1 MMRIR
6 HICGAALG
14 LAGGVFAGLL
24 HAQVAQTPPTTATQ
38 ASALTL
44 AQAAPITLAQASPLT
59 LAQALRAARNNVDV
73 ALARSAAAAAQADVL
88 AADHAP
94 PPTLSA
100 KLSSIDLQNGIGA
113 GNLLGDKRIDKG
125 IGVDWTYERGN
136 KRALRTQTAQR
147 NASAAE
153 ADLEDTQMQQLLAAS
168 SAFFDLSAAQERVM
182 QVQAIAAGTAQ
193 IATTAARRVSAGDLA
208 RQDALRLEI
217 EAERAK
223 GDVLTAKLERGRAS
237 LALASLLGAG
247 AAAGAGSGATA
258 VPAAAPGQTLQ
269 TLQTLQTQADW
280 PALASA
286 DALSSFAANDSNL
299 QAWVDAR
306 PDVRAATLRVEAARA
321 AQAGASALKKADI
334 TWGVSFDHFPGTST
348 RQLELRL
355 QMPLQFGY
363 QFQGET
369 ARAQALLTAAQDALD
384 KARRVATLD
393 LHGLMAQLQSGALR
407 SRSYEQDILPRAAQV
422 AAQAEFAYTRGA
434 LNLADLLDARR
445 TLRTTGLEALAA
457 RTDHAKAA
465 TAWRLRT
472 QPMAALLA
480 E

>member
-6 HICGAALG
+6 HISAAALG
-14 LAGGVFAGLL
+14 LAGVAFAALL
-24 HAQVAQTPPTTATQ
+24 HAQAAPP
-38 ASALTL
+38 LTL
-44 AQAAPITLAQASPLT
+44 AQASGPAPTPASPLT

-73 ALARSAAAAAQADVL
+73 ALARSAAVAAQADVL

-94 PPTLSA
+94 FPTLSA
-100 KLSSIDLQNGIGA
+100 KLSSIDLQNGIG
-113 GNLLGDKRIDKG
+113 GGSLLGDKRIDKG

-136 KRALRTQTAQR
+136 KRALRTQAAQR
-147 NASAAE
+147 SASAAE

-168 SAFFDLSAAQERVM
+168 GAFFDLSAAQERIT
-182 QVQAIAAGTAQ
+182 QVEAIAAGTAQ
-193 IATTAARRVSAGDLA
+193 IASTAARRVSAGDLA
-208 RQDALRLEI
+208 RQDLLRLEI

-223 GDVLTAKLERGRAS
+223 GDVLAAKLERGRAS
-237 LALASLLGAG
+237 LALAALLGAG
-247 AAAGAGSGATA
+247 ATADAGTSGSA
-258 VPAAAPGQTLQ
+258 VSPVAPA
-269 TLQTLQTQADW
+269 QTLQTQADW
-280 PALASA
+280 PALASP
-286 DALSSFAANDSNL
+286 DGLTSLTPNDGSL
-299 QAWVDAR
+299 AAWVDAR
-306 PDVRAATLRVEAARA
+306 PDVRAATERVEAARA

-369 ARAQALLTAAQDALD
+369 GRAQALLTAAQDALD
-384 KARRVATLD
+384 KARRAAALD
-393 LHGLMAQLQSGALR
+393 LQGLMAQLQSGALR
-407 SRSYEQDILPRAAQV
+407 SRSYERDILPRAAQV
-422 AAQAEFAYTRGA
+422 AAQAEFAYTKGA

>member
-1 MMRIR
+1 MRIR
-6 HICGAALG
+6 HIGAAALG
-14 LAGGVFAGLL
+14 FAGVAFAALV
-24 HAQVAQTPPTTATQ
+24 HAQAAPPLSLGQ
-38 ASALTL
+38 ASVLTL
-44 AQAAPITLAQASPLT
+44 AQTPALT
-59 LAQALRAARNNVDV
+59 LAQALRAALNNADV

-94 PPTLSA
+94 FPILSV
-100 KLSSIDLQNGIGA
+100 KVSSIDLQNGIGE
-113 GNLLGDKRIDKG
+113 GSLLGDKRIDKG

-136 KRALRTQTAQR
+136 KRALRTQAAQR
-147 NASAAE
+147 SASAAE
-153 ADLEDTQMQQLLAAS
+153 ADLQDVQLQQLLAAS
-168 SAFFDLSAAQERVM
+168 NAFFDLSAAQDRVI
-182 QVQAIAAGTAQ
+182 QVEAIAAGTAQ
-193 IATTAARRVSAGDLA
+193 IAATAARRVSAGDLA

-223 GDVLTAKLERGRAS
+223 GEVLTAKLERGRAS

-247 AAAGAGSGATA
+247 AAADASTSVAA
-258 VPAAAPGQTLQ
+258 VAPLAPGQIFQ
-269 TLQTLQTQADW
+269 NLQTQADW
-280 PALASA
+280 PALATPDTLA
-286 DALSSFAANDSNL
+286 GFAVNDSGL

-306 PDVRAATLRVEAARA
+306 PDVRAATERVEAARA
-321 AQAGASALKKADI
+321 AQVGASALKKADI

-369 ARAQALLTAAQDALD
+369 GRAQALLMAAQDSLD
-384 KARRVATLD
+384 KARRAATLD
-393 LHGLMAQLQSGALR
+393 LQGLVAQLQSGALR

-457 RTDHAKAA
+457 RADHAKAA
-465 TAWRLRT
+465 TAWWLRT
-472 QPMAALLA
+472 QPLTALLA

>member
-1 MMRIR
+1 MRIR
-6 HICGAALG
+6 HISAAVLG
-14 LAGGVFAGLL
+14 LAGGAFAALL
-24 HAQVAQTPPTTATQ
+24 HAQVAP
-38 ASALTL
+38 AL
-44 AQAAPITLAQASPLT
+44 TLAQASPLT

-73 ALARSAAAAAQADVL
+73 ALARSAAVAAQADVL

-94 PPTLSA
+94 HPTLSA

-136 KRALRTQTAQR
+136 KRALRTQAAQR
-147 NASAAE
+147 SASAAE

-168 SAFFDLSAAQERVM
+168 GAFFDLSAAQERIT
-182 QVQAIAAGTAQ
+182 QVAAIAAGTAQ

-223 GDVLTAKLERGRAS
+223 GDVLTATLERQRAA

-247 AAAGAGSGATA
+247 SG
-258 VPAAAPGQTLQ
+258 PAQS
-269 TLQTLQTQADW
+269 LQTQADW
-280 PALASA
+280 PALG
-286 DALSSFAANDSNL
+286 AAGQTPAAPSDQTGGNAPMAPDLNDSNL
-299 QAWVDAR
+299 QAWVEAR
-306 PDVRAATLRVEAARA
+306 PDVRAAAERVEAARA
-321 AQAGASALKKADI
+321 AQASASALKKADI
-334 TWGVSFDHFPGTST
+334 TWGVSLDHFPGTST

-369 ARAQALLTAAQDALD
+369 GRAQALLTAAQDALD

-393 LHGLMAQLQSGALR
+393 LQGLMAQLQSGALR
-407 SRSYEQDILPRAAQV
+407 SRSYERDILPRAAQV
-422 AAQAEFAYTRGA
+422 AAQAEFAYAKGA

>member
-1 MMRIR
+1 MRIR
-6 HICGAALG
+6 HIGATALG
-14 LAGGVFAGLL
+14 LAGVAFAALL
-24 HAQVAQTPPTTATQ
+24 HAQAAPP
-38 ASALTL
+38 LTL
-44 AQAAPITLAQASPLT
+44 AQASGPTPTQASALT

-73 ALARSAAAAAQADVL
+73 ALARSAAVAAQVDVL

-94 PPTLSA
+94 FPTLSA
-100 KLSSIDLQNGIGA
+100 KLSSIDLQNGIGE
-113 GNLLGDKRIDKG
+113 GSLLGDKRIDKG

-136 KRALRTQTAQR
+136 KRALRTQAAQR
-147 NASAAE
+147 GASAAQ
-153 ADLEDTQMQQLLAAS
+153 ADLEDTQVQQLLAAS
-168 SAFFDLSAAQERVM
+168 GAFFDLSAAQERIT
-182 QVQAIAAGTAQ
+182 QVEAIAAGTAQ
-193 IATTAARRVSAGDLA
+193 IASTAARRVSAGDLA
-208 RQDALRLEI
+208 RQDLLRLEI

-223 GDVLTAKLERGRAS
+223 GDVLAAKLERQRAA
-237 LALASLLGAG
+237 LALAAVLGAG
-247 AAAGAGSGATA
+247 APSDFAGNASIAGTGK
-258 VPAAAPGQTLQ
+258 AAPPTQAW
-269 TLQTLQTQADW
+269 QTLQTQADW
-280 PALASA
+280 PALANPEGLTSVTT
-286 DALSSFAANDSNL
+286 NDGSL
-299 QAWVDAR
+299 AAWVDAR
-306 PDVRAATLRVEAARA
+306 PDVRAATERVEAARA

-348 RQLELRL
+348 RLLELRL

-369 ARAQALLTAAQDALD
+369 GRAQALLTAAEDALD
-384 KARRVATLD
+384 KARRAATLD
-393 LHGLMAQLQSGALR
+393 LQGLMAQLQSGALR

-422 AAQAEFAYTRGA
+422 AAQAEFAYTKGA

-457 RTDHAKAA
+457 RTEHAKAA

>member
-6 HICGAALG
+6 HISAAALG
-14 LAGGVFAGLL
+14 LAGVAFAALL
-24 HAQVAQTPPTTATQ
+24 HAQTASPQTLSP
-38 ASALTL
+38 ASPLAL
-44 AQAAPITLAQASPLT
+44 AQAAPIS

-94 PPTLSA
+94 FPTLSA
-100 KLSSIDLQNGIGA
+100 KLGSIDLQNGIGA
-113 GNLLGDKRIDKG
+113 GNLLADKRIDKG

-136 KRALRTQTAQR
+136 KRALRTQAAQR
-147 NASAAE
+147 GASAAE
-153 ADLEDTQMQQLLAAS
+153 ADLEDVQLQQLLAAS
-168 SAFFDLSAAQERVM
+168 SAFFDLSAAQERIT
-182 QVQAIAAGTAQ
+182 QVEAIAAGTAQ
-193 IATTAARRVSAGDLA
+193 IATTAARRVAAGDLA

-217 EAERAK
+217 EAARAK
-223 GDVLTAKLERGRAS
+223 GDVLGAKLERGRAS
-237 LALASLLGAG
+237 LALALLLGAG
-247 AAAGAGSGATA
+247 ATADAGTSGAS

-269 TLQTLQTQADW
+269 ILQTQADW

-286 DALSSFAANDSNL
+286 DALPGFAATDSNL

-306 PDVRAATLRVEAARA
+306 PDVRAATERVEAARA
-321 AQAGASALKKADI
+321 AQASASALKKADI

-355 QMPLQFGY
+355 QMHLQFGY

-369 ARAQALLTAAQDALD
+369 SRAQALLTAAQDALD
-384 KARRVATLD
+384 KVRRVAALD
-393 LHGLMAQLQSGALR
+393 LQGLMAQLQSGALR

-457 RTDHAKAA
+457 RADHAKAA

-472 QPMAALLA
+472 QPLAALLA

>member
-1 MMRIR
+1 MRIR
-6 HICGAALG
+6 HISAAALG
-14 LAGGVFAGLL
+14 LAGVAFAALL
-24 HAQVAQTPPTTATQ
+24 HAQTASAQTLSQ
-38 ASALTL
+38 ASPLAL
-44 AQAAPITLAQASPLT
+44 AQAAPIS

-73 ALARSAAAAAQADVL
+73 ALARSAAAAARADVL

-94 PPTLSA
+94 FPTLSA
-100 KLSSIDLQNGIGA
+100 KLGSIDLQNGIGA
-113 GNLLGDKRIDKG
+113 GNVLGDKRIDKG

-136 KRALRTQTAQR
+136 KRALRTQAAQR
-147 NASAAE
+147 GASAAE
-153 ADLEDTQMQQLLAAS
+153 ADLEDVQLQQLLAAS
-168 SAFFDLSAAQERVM
+168 NAFFDLSAAQERVI
-182 QVQAIAAGTAQ
+182 QVEAIAAGTAQ

-208 RQDALRLEI
+208 RQDGLRLEI

-223 GDVLTAKLERGRAS
+223 GEVLTAKLERGRAS
-237 LALASLLGAG
+237 LALSSLLGA
-247 AAAGAGSGATA
+247 AAAADAGSGAAA
-258 VPAAAPGQTLQ
+258 VPSVARG
-269 TLQTLQTQADW
+269 QTLQTQADW
-280 PALASA
+280 PALAIP
-286 DALSSFAANDSNL
+286 DALQGIAANDSSL

-306 PDVRAATLRVEAARA
+306 PDVRAAIERVEAARA
-321 AQAGASALKKADI
+321 AQASASALKKADV
-334 TWGVSFDHFPGTST
+334 TWGLSFDHFPGTST

-355 QMPLQFGY
+355 QLPLQFGY

-369 ARAQALLTAAQDALD
+369 GRALALLTAAQDGLD
-384 KARRVATLD
+384 KARRAASLD
-393 LHGLMAQLQSGALR
+393 LQGLMAQLQSGALR

-457 RTDHAKAA
+457 RADHAKAA

>member
-1 MMRIR
+1 MRIR
-6 HICGAALG
+6 HISAMALG
-14 LAGGVFAGLL
+14 LAGTAFAALL
-24 HAQVAQTPPTTATQ
+24 HAQPAQGLPMPGTQTPP
-38 ASALTL
+38 LTL
-44 AQAAPITLAQASPLT
+44 AQAAPIT

-94 PPTLSA
+94 FPTLSA

-125 IGVDWTYERGN
+125 IGVDWTYERGD
-136 KRALRTQTAQR
+136 KRALRTQAAQR
-147 NASAAE
+147 GASAAQ

-168 SAFFDLSAAQERVM
+168 GAFFDLTAAQERIT
-182 QVQAIAAGTAQ
+182 QVEAIAAGTAQ
-193 IATTAARRVSAGDLA
+193 IASTAARRVSAGDLA

-217 EAERAK
+217 EAERGK
-223 GDVLTAKLERGRAS
+223 GDVLTAKLERQRAA
-237 LALASLLGAG
+237 LALAALLGAG
-247 AAAGAGSGATA
+247 ATADAGTSGAALSA
-258 VPAAAPGQTLQ
+258 VAPAQNLQ
-269 TLQTLQTQADW
+269 TLADW
-280 PALASA
+280 PALASP
-286 DALSSFAANDSNL
+286 DGLTGSTTNDGNL
-299 QAWVDAR
+299 AAWVDAR
-306 PDVRAATLRVEAARA
+306 PDVRAATERVEAARA
-321 AQAGASALKKADI
+321 AQASASALKKADI

-369 ARAQALLTAAQDALD
+369 GRAQALLTAAQDALD
-384 KARRVATLD
+384 KARRAATLD
-393 LHGLMAQLQSGALR
+393 LQGLMAQLQSGALR
-407 SRSYEQDILPRAAQV
+407 SRSYERDILPRAAQV
-422 AAQAEFAYTRGA
+422 AAQAEFAYTKGA

-445 TLRTTGLEALAA
+445 TLRTTGLEGLAA

-465 TAWRLRT
+465 SAWRLRT

>member
-1 MMRIR
+1 MRIR
-6 HICGAALG
+6 HISAAALG
-14 LAGGVFAGLL
+14 LAGVAFAALL
-24 HAQVAQTPPTTATQ
+24 HAQVAPPLTLGQ
-38 ASALTL
+38 AAPLTL
-44 AQAAPITLAQASPLT
+44 AQAAPIT

-73 ALARSAAAAAQADVL
+73 ALARSAAVAAQADVL

-94 PPTLSA
+94 HPTLSA

-136 KRALRTQTAQR
+136 KRALRTQAAQR
-147 NASAAE
+147 SASAAE

-168 SAFFDLSAAQERVM
+168 GAFFDLSAAQERIA
-182 QVQAIAAGTAQ
+182 QVEANAAGTVQ

-208 RQDALRLEI
+208 RQDAFRLEI

-223 GDVLTAKLERGRAS
+223 GDVLTAKLERQRAA

-247 AAAGAGSGATA
+247 SG
-258 VPAAAPGQTLQ
+258 PAQSM
-269 TLQTLQTQADW
+269 QTQVDW
-280 PALASA
+280 PALGSAGQTPAAASDQSGG
-286 DALSSFAANDSNL
+286 DAPMGPSVTDARL

-306 PDVRAATLRVEAARA
+306 PDVRAATERVEAARA
-321 AQAGASALKKADI
+321 AQASASALKKADI
-334 TWGVSFDHFPGTST
+334 TWGVSLDHFPGTST

-369 ARAQALLTAAQDALD
+369 GRAQALLTAAQDALD
-384 KARRVATLD
+384 KARRAAALD
-393 LHGLMAQLQSGALR
+393 LQGLMAQLQSGALR

-422 AAQAEFAYTRGA
+422 AAQAEFAYAKGA

-445 TLRTTGLEALAA
+445 TLRSTGLEALAA

-465 TAWRLRT
+465 SAWRLRT

>member
-6 HICGAALG
+6 HISAAALG
-14 LAGGVFAGLL
+14 LAGVAFAALL
-24 HAQVAQTPPTTATQ
+24 HAQAAPPLALAQASGLTPTQ
-38 ASALTL
+38 ASA
-44 AQAAPITLAQASPLT
+44 LT

-73 ALARSAAAAAQADVL
+73 ALARSAAVAAQVDVL

-94 PPTLSA
+94 FPTLSA
-100 KLSSIDLQNGIGA
+100 KLSSIDLQNGIGE
-113 GNLLGDKRIDKG
+113 GSLLGDKRIDKG

-136 KRALRTQTAQR
+136 KRALRTQAAQR
-147 NASAAE
+147 GASAAQ
-153 ADLEDTQMQQLLAAS
+153 ADLEDTQVQQLLAAS
-168 SAFFDLSAAQERVM
+168 GAFFDLSAAQERIT
-182 QVQAIAAGTAQ
+182 QVEAIAAGTAQ
-193 IATTAARRVSAGDLA
+193 IASTAARRVSAGDLA
-208 RQDALRLEI
+208 RQDLLRLEI

-223 GDVLTAKLERGRAS
+223 GDVLAAKLERQRAA
-237 LALASLLGAG
+237 LALAAVLGAG
-247 AAAGAGSGATA
+247 APSNLAGNASIAGTDK
-258 VPAAAPGQTLQ
+258 AAPPTQAWQTVQ
-269 TLQTLQTQADW
+269 THADW
-280 PALASA
+280 PALPNPE
-286 DALSSFAANDSNL
+286 ALTSLTTNDGSL
-299 QAWVDAR
+299 AAWVDAR
-306 PDVRAATLRVEAARA
+306 PDVRAATERVEAARA

-348 RQLELRL
+348 RLLELRL

-369 ARAQALLTAAQDALD
+369 GRAQALLTAAQDALD
-384 KARRVATLD
+384 KARRAANLD
-393 LHGLMAQLQSGALR
+393 LQGLMAQLQSGALR

-422 AAQAEFAYTRGA
+422 AAQAEFAYTKGA

>member
-1 MMRIR
+1 MRIR
-6 HICGAALG
+6 HIGAAALG
-14 LAGGVFAGLL
+14 FAS
-24 HAQVAQTPPTTATQ
+24 VAFA
-38 ASALTL
+38 ALVS
-44 AQAAPITLAQASPLT
+44 AQAAPNLSLGQAPALT
-59 LAQALRAARNNVDV
+59 LAQALRAALNNADV

-94 PPTLSA
+94 FPILSV
-100 KLSSIDLQNGIGA
+100 KVSSIDLQNGIGE
-113 GNLLGDKRIDKG
+113 GSLLEDKRIDKG
-125 IGVDWTYERGN
+125 IGIDWTYERGN
-136 KRALRTQTAQR
+136 KRALRTQAAKR
-147 NASAAE
+147 SANAAE
-153 ADLEDTQMQQLLAAS
+153 ADLQDMQLQQQLAAS
-168 SAFFDLSAAQERVM
+168 NAFFDLSAAQERVI
-182 QVQAIAAGTAQ
+182 QVEAIAAGTAQ
-193 IATTAARRVSAGDLA
+193 IATTAARRVAAGDLA

-223 GDVLTAKLERGRAS
+223 GEVLTAKLERGRAS
-237 LALASLLGAG
+237 LVLASLLGTAASADAG
-247 AAAGAGSGATA
+247 AS
-258 VPAAAPGQTLQ
+258 AAAVTSIASGQTLQ
-269 TLQTLQTQADW
+269 NLQTQADW
-280 PALASA
+280 PALATPDTLA
-286 DALSSFAANDSNL
+286 GFAANDRSL

-306 PDVRAATLRVEAARA
+306 PDVRAATERVEAARA
-321 AQAGASALKKADI
+321 AQVGASALKKADI

-369 ARAQALLTAAQDALD
+369 GRAQAVLTAAQDTLD
-384 KARRVATLD
+384 KVRRVAALD
-393 LHGLMAQLQSGALR
+393 LQGLMAQLQSGALR

-422 AAQAEFAYTRGA
+422 TAQAEFAYTKGA

-445 TLRTTGLEALAA
+445 ILRATGLEALVA

-472 QPMAALLA
+472 QPLTASRA

>member
-6 HICGAALG
+6 HISAAALG
-14 LAGGVFAGLL
+14 LAGATFAALL
-24 HAQVAQTPPTTATQ
+24 HAQAAPPATFVQ

-44 AQAAPITLAQASPLT
+44 AQALGG
-59 LAQALRAARNNVDV
+59 ARNNVEV
-73 ALARSAAAAAQADVL
+73 ALARSAVAAAQADVL
-88 AADHAP
+88 AADHASA
-94 PPTLSA
+94 PTLSA
-100 KLSSIDLQNGIGA
+100 KLGSIDLQNGIGG

-125 IGVDWTYERGN
+125 IGVDWTFERGN
-136 KRALRTQTAQR
+136 KRALRTQAAR
-147 NASAAE
+147 RGASAAE
-153 ADLEDTQMQQLLAAS
+153 ADLEEIQMQQLLAAS
-168 SAFFDLSAAQERVM
+168 GAFFDLSAAQERII
-182 QVQAIAAGTAQ
+182 QVEAIAAGTAQ
-193 IATTAARRVSAGDLA
+193 IATTAARRVMAGDLA

-223 GDVLTAKLERGRAS
+223 GDVLTAKLERQRAA
-237 LALASLLGAG
+237 LALASLMG
-247 AAAGAGSGATA
+247 AALGS
-258 VPAAAPGQTLQ
+258 APSLKTR
-269 TLQTLQTQADW
+269 ADW
-280 PALASA
+280 PPLAASDQTPAPTSNRASGDVPIGSGLA
-286 DALSSFAANDSNL
+286 DGWTNGSL

-306 PDVRAATLRVEAARA
+306 PDVRAATERVEAARA

-369 ARAQALLTAAQDALD
+369 GRAQALLTAAQDMLD
-384 KARRVATLD
+384 KARRVAALD
-393 LHGLMAQLQSGALR
+393 LQGLMAQLQSGVLR
-407 SRSYEQDILPRAAQV
+407 SRSYQQDILPRAAQV
-422 AAQAEFAYTRGA
+422 AAQAEFAYTKGA

-472 QPMAALLA
+472 QPMAELLA

>member
-1 MMRIR
+1 MRIR
-6 HICGAALG
+6 HISAAALG
-14 LAGGVFAGLL
+14 LAGVAFFSLL
-24 HAQVAQTPPTTATQ
+24 RAQTSQPPTRELSP
-38 ASALTL
+38 ASPLAL
-44 AQAAPITLAQASPLT
+44 AQAAPIS

-94 PPTLSA
+94 FPTLSA
-100 KLSSIDLQNGIGA
+100 KLGSIDLQNGIGA
-113 GNLLGDKRIDKG
+113 GNLLADKRIDKG

-136 KRALRTQTAQR
+136 KRALRTQAAQR
-147 NASAAE
+147 GASAAE
-153 ADLEDTQMQQLLAAS
+153 ADLEDVQLQQLLAAS
-168 SAFFDLSAAQERVM
+168 NAFFDLSAAQERVI
-182 QVQAIAAGTAQ
+182 QVEAIAAGTAQ
-193 IATTAARRVSAGDLA
+193 IAMTAARRVSAGDLA

-217 EAERAK
+217 ESERAK
-223 GDVLTAKLERGRAS
+223 GEVLTAKLERGRAS
-237 LALASLLGAG
+237 LALFALLGA
-247 AAAGAGSGATA
+247 AAAADAGSGAAA
-258 VPAAAPGQTLQ
+258 VPSVARG
-269 TLQTLQTQADW
+269 QTLQTQANW
-280 PALASA
+280 PALAIP
-286 DALSSFAANDSNL
+286 DALQGLAANDSSL

-306 PDVRAATLRVEAARA
+306 PDVRAATERVEAARA
-321 AQAGASALKKADI
+321 AQASASALKKADV
-334 TWGVSFDHFPGTST
+334 TWGLSFDHFPGTST

-369 ARAQALLTAAQDALD
+369 GRAQALLTAAQDALD
-384 KARRVATLD
+384 KARRVAALD
-393 LHGLMAQLQSGALR
+393 LQGLMAQLQSGALR

-457 RTDHAKAA
+457 RADHAKAA
-465 TAWRLRT
+465 TTWRLRT

>member
-6 HICGAALG
+6 HISAAVLG
-14 LAGGVFAGLL
+14 LAGATFAALL
-24 HAQVAQTPPTTATQ
+24 HAQAAPTPALAQAPT
-38 ASALTL
+38 LTL
-44 AQAAPITLAQASPLT
+44 AQASALT

-73 ALARSAAAAAQADVL
+73 ALARSAAVAAQADVL

-94 PPTLSA
+94 APTLSA

-136 KRALRTQTAQR
+136 KRALRTQAAQR
-147 NASAAE
+147 GASAAE
-153 ADLEDTQMQQLLAAS
+153 ADLEDTQMQQMLAAAG
-168 SAFFDLSAAQERVM
+168 AFFDLSAAQERIA
-182 QVQAIAAGTAQ
+182 QVEANAAGTAQ
-193 IATTAARRVSAGDLA
+193 IASTAARRVTAGDLA

-223 GDVLTAKLERGRAS
+223 GDVLTVKLERQRAA

-247 AAAGAGSGATA
+247 AG
-258 VPAAAPGQTLQ
+258 PAQA
-269 TLQTLQTQADW
+269 LQTQADW
-280 PALASA
+280 PPLAPTGPTPAATAYPSGG
-286 DALSSFAANDSNL
+286 DAMIGSGLTDGSL

-306 PDVRAATLRVEAARA
+306 PDVRAAGERVEAARA

-369 ARAQALLTAAQDALD
+369 GRAQALLTAAQDMLD

-393 LHGLMAQLQSGALR
+393 LQGLMAQLQSGALR
-407 SRSYEQDILPRAAQV
+407 SRSYQQDILPRAAQV
-422 AAQAEFAYTRGA
+422 AAQAEFAYTKGA

>member
-6 HICGAALG
+6 HISAAVLG
-14 LAGGVFAGLL
+14 LAGATFAALL
-24 HAQVAQTPPTTATQ
+24 HAQAAPTPALAQAPT
-38 ASALTL
+38 LTL
-44 AQAAPITLAQASPLT
+44 AQASALT

-73 ALARSAAAAAQADVL
+73 ALARSAAVAAQADVL

-94 PPTLSA
+94 APTLSA

-136 KRALRTQTAQR
+136 KRALRTQAAQR
-147 NASAAE
+147 GASAAE
-153 ADLEDTQMQQLLAAS
+153 ADLEDTQMQQMLAAAG
-168 SAFFDLSAAQERVM
+168 AFFDLSAAQERIA
-182 QVQAIAAGTAQ
+182 QVEANAAGTAQ
-193 IATTAARRVSAGDLA
+193 IASTAARRVTAGDLA

-223 GDVLTAKLERGRAS
+223 GDVLTVKLERQRAA

-247 AAAGAGSGATA
+247 AG
-258 VPAAAPGQTLQ
+258 PAQA
-269 TLQTLQTQADW
+269 LQTQADW
-280 PALASA
+280 PPLAPTGPTPA
-286 DALSSFAANDSNL
+286 ATAYPLGGDAMIGSGLTDGSL

-306 PDVRAATLRVEAARA
+306 PDVRAAGERVEAARA

-369 ARAQALLTAAQDALD
+369 GRAQALLTAAQDMLD

-393 LHGLMAQLQSGALR
+393 LQGLMAQLQSGALR
-407 SRSYEQDILPRAAQV
+407 SRSYQQDILPRAAQV
-422 AAQAEFAYTRGA
+422 AAQAEFAYTKGA

>member
-1 MMRIR
+1 MRIR
-6 HICGAALG
+6 HIGATALG
-14 LAGGVFAGLL
+14 LAGVAFAALL
-24 HAQVAQTPPTTATQ
+24 HAQVAP
-38 ASALTL
+38 ALTL
-44 AQAAPITLAQASPLT
+44 AQAAPITLAQT
-59 LAQALRAARNNVDV
+59 LRAARNNLDV

-94 PPTLSA
+94 HPTLSA

-136 KRALRTQTAQR
+136 KRALRTQAAQR
-147 NASAAE
+147 SASAAE

-168 SAFFDLSAAQERVM
+168 GAFFDLSAAQERIT
-182 QVQAIAAGTAQ
+182 QVAAIAAGTAQ
-193 IATTAARRVSAGDLA
+193 IATTAARRVTAGDLA

-223 GDVLTAKLERGRAS
+223 GDVLTATLERQRAA

-247 AAAGAGSGATA
+247 SG
-258 VPAAAPGQTLQ
+258 PAQS
-269 TLQTLQTQADW
+269 LQTQADW
-280 PALASA
+280 PALG
-286 DALSSFAANDSNL
+286 AAGQTPAAPSDQTGGNAPMAPDLNDSNL

-306 PDVRAATLRVEAARA
+306 PDVRAAAERVEAARA
-321 AQAGASALKKADI
+321 AQASASALKKADI

-355 QMPLQFGY
+355 QMPLQLGY

-369 ARAQALLTAAQDALD
+369 GRAQALLTAAQDALD

-393 LHGLMAQLQSGALR
+393 LQGLMAQLQSGALR

-422 AAQAEFAYTRGA
+422 AAQAEFAYTKGA

-472 QPMAALLA
+472 QPVAALLA